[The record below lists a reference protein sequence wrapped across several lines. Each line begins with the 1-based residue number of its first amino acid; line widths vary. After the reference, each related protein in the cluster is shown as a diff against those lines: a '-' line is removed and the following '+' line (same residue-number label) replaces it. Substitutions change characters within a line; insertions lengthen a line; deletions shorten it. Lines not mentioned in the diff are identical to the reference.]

1 MISTNRRLFA
11 AGLSSLAVAGPAKV
25 FAAAASSALTE
36 VVNGPQRSAANRARD
51 KYRHPAES
59 LAFWQLAPA
68 MTVVEI
74 YPGGGYWTEI
84 LAPYAKATGGKYI
97 ATVGSNPAPF
107 RAKFADKAVW
117 GDIGTTPFSLTS
129 GPLGP
134 PNSADLVLTAR
145 NIHNWMWEPG
155 MLDKALK
162 DFLAV
167 LKPGAILAI
176 EEHRSEP
183 RPMVADAKDGY
194 VSTDYV
200 LAQAEKA
207 GFLLEASS
215 EINAN
220 PLDTKDH
227 PFGVW
232 TLPPDSQK
240 SEEGKPTPPGFDAA
254 KYLAIGESDRMTM
267 RFKKPA

>member
-1 MISTNRRLFA
+1 MIRTNRRLFT
-11 AGLSSLAVAGPAKV
+11 AGLSSLALAGPAQV
-25 FAAAASSALTE
+25 FAAAQSPALAAA
-36 VVNGPQRSAANRARD
+36 VAGPQRSASNRARD
-51 KYRHPAES
+51 RYRHPAES
-59 LAFWQLAPA
+59 LSFWELRPG
-68 MTVVEI
+68 MTVIEI
-74 YPGGGYWTEI
+74 YPGGGYWSEI

-97 ATVGSNPAPF
+97 ATVGANPAAF
-107 RAKFADKAVW
+107 QARFADKAVW
-117 GDIGTTPFSLTS
+117 GDIAYTPFGAKS

-134 PNSADLVLTAR
+134 PNSADFVLTAR
-145 NIHNWMWEPG
+145 NIHNWMWEPV

-162 DFLAV
+162 DFFAV
-167 LKPGAILAI
+167 LKPGGVLAV
-176 EEHRSEP
+176 EEHRAEP
-183 RPMVADAKDGY
+183 RPMVTDAKDGY

-215 EINAN
+215 EVNAN

-232 TLPPDSQK
+232 TLPPDSQT
-240 SEEGKPTPPGFDAA
+240 SEEGKPTPPGFNAA

-267 RFKKPA
+267 RFRKPT